1 MIHWAGIA
9 AYRKPENSLAS
20 SRGSTIKS
28 ESANPRACGLRD
40 EEYLRLEVLTCT
52 LPML

>member
-1 MIHWAGIA
+1 MQAREQLGFVEGLNHKIGVVQ
-9 AYRKPENSLAS
+9 
-20 SRGSTIKS
+20 
-28 ESANPRACGLRD
+28 PRACGLRD